1 MFSDGDLSRVIN
13 KDKLNLKPLVNELYI
28 EHGFA
33 DVIKTPGI
41 NPTMEDYYFSKGKRE
56 MTLLFQVCDT
66 AGFNFRANIDKLYGQ
81 PDKLNLEIGDILAV
95 LRKQSVE
102 IREKSKR
109 SGKKT
114 KAKKNVIVTAVR
126 MTKGTHT
133 LANRSRQKPQ
143 PGFSPML
150 PIQNWNIKLYTFIL
164 CIE

>member
-13 KDKLNLKPLVNELYI
+13 KDKINLKPLVNELYI

-81 PDKLNLEIGDILAV
+81 PDKLNPEAYHGVSLTC
-95 LRKQSVE
+95 
-102 IREKSKR
+102 IRAEYFV
-109 SGKKT
+109 
-114 KAKKNVIVTAVR
+114 KANH
-126 MTKGTHT
+126 GPFWQD
-133 LANRSRQKPQ
+133 N
-143 PGFSPML
+143 FY
-150 PIQNWNIKLYTFIL
+150 NNKLLYSIFHKFT
-164 CIE
+164 